1 LPNHDSLSR
10 ADWTLLILFSL
21 GLFGFSLF
29 GWRPM
34 TMHEGV
40 LPQTARTMLADHDW
54 VVPKNGD
61 RPWLE
66 SPPLPQWITVAVAS
80 VFGRCDTLWIVRI
93 PPALAGT
100 ACVLMTAWMAS
111 VFFGRRVGLL
121 AGCVHA
127 TMYEIAQYSWLAED
141 EIFLCALVTAS
152 VACFVHIEFSRGE
165 SLEPGSRSFVGLRTR
180 RLAVLFALLGLT
192 NLAKGLLFGTVMSL
206 VPIAAFLLGTRDMR
220 RILFYFWLPGW
231 ALFALIAAAW
241 PFAAWL
247 RFPDVTQVWW
257 YDHGGRLDGHYA
269 DITQP
274 WYYYLKLLP
283 TIIAPWIALVPWSAT
298 VTWRKAWEDRSSAER
313 FVWGWAILVPLVFS
327 IPTGKHHH
335 YMLHAVTPWSILTAF
350 GLARLYAVL
359 QTGPAW
365 LRNPWPALGTIGL
378 PVAAALWLTRHKT
391 GLSTEHLVLL
401 SLGAPLFGVLLAW
414 GLTQSR
420 PRLAG
425 GFLFGLVASGF
436 LGGHVAAGKWFD
448 QSRHDAVFLSQVRE
462 YVGDDK
468 TLVINGATRSLDE
481 FRFQFS
487 QSNRAKVVHNL
498 SFLRDANLPTDEVLV
513 LARARDADALSEYG
527 TPEIVL
533 QSERTRREK
542 SPMDRWSLFRL
553 AFHPGLER
561 VAATGIRVS
570 PMQAM
575 QRADGPFLS
584 PAGLVITDHAEI
596 DGPVADLP
604 ERTSSADGGGP
615 VTSGDASFGPPGAI
629 GWKPE
634 GRVPSPIRT
643 AAPDGDRVR
652 R

>member
-1 LPNHDSLSR
+1 MRVDDSLDGQR
-10 ADWTLLILFSL
+10 IL
-21 GLFGFSLF
+21 
-29 GWRPM
+29 R
-34 TMHEGV
+34 
-40 LPQTARTMLADHDW
+40 
-54 VVPKNGD
+54 
-61 RPWLE
+61 
-66 SPPLPQWITVAVAS
+66 
-80 VFGRCDTLWIVRI
+80 
-93 PPALAGT
+93 
-100 ACVLMTAWMAS
+100 
-111 VFFGRRVGLL
+111 RRVGML

-141 EIFLCALVTAS
+141 EIFLCALVTAA

-165 SLEPGSRSFVGLRTR
+165 SLEPGSRSFVGHRTR
-180 RLAVLFALLGLT
+180 RLAALFVLLGLT

-206 VPIAAFLLGTRDMR
+206 VPIGAFLLGTRDPR

-283 TIIAPWIALVPWSAT
+283 TIIAPWIALVPWSAA

-335 YMLHAVTPWSILTAF
+335 YMLHAVAPWSILTAF

-365 LRNPWPALGTIGL
+365 LRNPWPALGTIGI

-401 SLGAPLFGVLLAW
+401 SLAAPLFGVLLAW

-436 LGGHVAAGKWFD
+436 LFGHVAAGKWFD
-448 QSRHDAVFLSQVRE
+448 QSRQDAVFLAQVRE
-462 YVGDDK
+462 YVGADK
-468 TLVINGATRSLDE
+468 TSSSTGRHGRSTNSASSFRKPTAPRWCTTSRSCATPAFRLMKCWYSPGRGMPKRCRSTGHP
-481 FRFQFS
+481 RS
-487 QSNRAKVVHNL
+487 SCRASGPGGK
-498 SFLRDANLPTDEVLV
+498 
-513 LARARDADALSEYG
+513 RARKTVGRCSVWRF
-527 TPEIVL
+527 TPAWNASWPPASASPRCRL
-533 QSERTRREK
+533 CSGPMGRFCLRRPRDQRSGGNPRTGRRPGRREYAVGRGRSGHQRRRVLRSARCDRLETGRAGS
-542 SPMDRWSLFRL
+542 SPDPHSHSRWRPGS
-553 AFHPGLER
+553 PVVDGLEPVRKPLTPARRPCIGGLLNKRNR
-561 VAATGIRVS
+561 V
-570 PMQAM
+570 
-575 QRADGPFLS
+575 
-584 PAGLVITDHAEI
+584 
-596 DGPVADLP
+596 
-604 ERTSSADGGGP
+604 
-615 VTSGDASFGPPGAI
+615 FG
-629 GWKPE
+629 
-634 GRVPSPIRT
+634 
-643 AAPDGDRVR
+643 
-652 R
+652 